1 MMDTGGGTPIRD
13 QSFFSF
19 YQDVFKLE
27 FLSGLEFFFLKLQG
41 FCPLAPMIHKA
52 LTQFY
57 YYTGNMSRIQSEK
70 ATTEM
75 QLLAL

>member
-1 MMDTGGGTPIRD
+1 
-13 QSFFSF
+13 
-19 YQDVFKLE
+19 
-27 FLSGLEFFFLKLQG
+27 
-41 FCPLAPMIHKA
+41 MIHKA

-57 YYTGNMSRIQSEK
+57 YYAGNMSRIQSEK